1 MKRFR
6 DTVSSSRLKGT
17 ASAAV
22 GAVQAVPRKSSIAA
36 RAAVGRVRSGS
47 KQTLDSACRHATGL
61 LASTQGLLGSALS
74 TDLNGLLASM
84 VDGPTSIYDKAMDAE
99 YLATFIGG
107 GSHRMFDGGHTVLG
121 AFRAVRDASP
131 DDTVVEEAMGFLQSL
146 FRDMATPKG
155 LPLANWDKATYEKV
169 AGYLASEFGI
179 SKNWF
184 YDINSYD
191 AAQLLGGVIG
201 VVATALC
208 WNRADTESFAKLVGG
223 MGVSALARANPLLLV
238 VTVVAL
244 ARAFH
249 KAHHTGEYAELVD
262 GQLKGGIGAGATLVA
277 ASQVAALGGPA
288 GLALLVGLTTGVLVH
303 KATQNVSVVE
313 IGQFLAER
321 ATIAATE
328 VRAITNRHIRIPEN
342 SIVSADAS

>member
-1 MKRFR
+1 MKKFR
-6 DTVSSSRLKGT
+6 DKVNSSRLKDT
-17 ASAAV
+17 KSAAV
-22 GAVQAVPRKSSIAA
+22 GAVQAVPRKSSSAA

-47 KQTLDSACRHATGL
+47 KQTLDSARRHANGL
-61 LASTQGLLGSALS
+61 LASTQGLLASALS

-84 VDGPTSIYDKAMDAE
+84 VDGPATIYDKAMDAE

-131 DDTVVEEAMGFLQSL
+131 DDTVVDEAMGFLQSL

-169 AGYLASEFGI
+169 AGYLAWEFGI
-179 SKNWF
+179 SKSWF

-191 AAQLLGGVIG
+191 AAQLLGGVIR

-208 WNRADTESFAKLVGG
+208 WNRADTEAFARLVGG
-223 MGVSALARANPLLLV
+223 MGVSALARANPLLLL

-249 KAHHTGEYAELVD
+249 KAHHTPISPDTTACSPRTSSTATASSPNLPIKPPASLMRLV
-262 GQLKGGIGAGATLVA
+262 
-277 ASQVAALGGPA
+277 P
-288 GLALLVGLTTGVLVH
+288 
-303 KATQNVSVVE
+303 
-313 IGQFLAER
+313 R
-321 ATIAATE
+321 
-328 VRAITNRHIRIPEN
+328 P
-342 SIVSADAS
+342 